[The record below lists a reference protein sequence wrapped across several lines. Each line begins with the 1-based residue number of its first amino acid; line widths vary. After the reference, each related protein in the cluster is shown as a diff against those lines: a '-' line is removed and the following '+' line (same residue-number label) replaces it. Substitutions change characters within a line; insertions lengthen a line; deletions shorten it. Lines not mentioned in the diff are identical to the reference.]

1 MDSKRALE
9 IVVLEAIR
17 GRNLYT
23 VEALAE
29 PDLIDE
35 LIEAIN
41 VLGLQAVRDS
51 SNRIDCKIA
60 EAEVGK
66 LMARGF

>member
-1 MDSKRALE
+1 MDSKRAIE

-35 LIEAIN
+35 LIEAVN
-41 VLGLQAVRDS
+41 VLGFQAGRDS
-51 SNRIDCKIA
+51 NNRIDCKF
-60 EAEVGK
+60 AEVEVSK